1 MGHIVSVLGPWCG
14 VSYGYMWVVV
24 VMGYTLI
31 LYLVVTLGMQAWQ
44 YYYISN
50 VLTSDIFQLS
60 LVVTT
65 LILLAVT
72 AQLTWIHS
80 ENPNPFMG

>member
-1 MGHIVSVLGPWCG
+1 
-14 VSYGYMWVVV
+14 
-24 VMGYTLI
+24 MGYTLI

-44 YYYISN
+44 YYYTSN

-65 LILLAVT
+65 RRANSGASWHPSCQKISELAE
-72 AQLTWIHS
+72 II
-80 ENPNPFMG
+80 E